1 MDRMM
6 EVSIHVWVDGLR
18 NRRWLNAVVKLHTLN
33 FCLTT
38 AVFWQVCLYDE
49 ELKPLACE
57 DSENKWWHVAVTSQG
72 KTWVLRRSYE
82 NFRMLDKQLHR
93 CIYDRKF
100 SGLQELPPED
110 NVPGNK
116 QEVSE
121 VMYGNGFLI
130 FSNEVSMESS
140 TWEAFCALMSG

>member
-1 MDRMM
+1 M
-6 EVSIHVWVDGLR
+6 L
-18 NRRWLNAVVKLHTLN
+18 L
-33 FCLTT
+33 
-38 AVFWQVCLYDE
+38 QVCLYDE
-49 ELKPLACE
+49 ELKPLAYE

-110 NVPGNK
+110 NMPGDK
-116 QEVSE
+116 QEVIGMMLQNNILE
-121 VMYGNGFLI
+121 HP
-130 FSNEVSMESS
+130 
-140 TWEAFCALMSG
+140 FCVKHVVTC

>member
-1 MDRMM
+1 
-6 EVSIHVWVDGLR
+6 VI
-18 NRRWLNAVVKLHTLN
+18 TLLFN
-33 FCLTT
+33 LLL
-38 AVFWQVCLYDE
+38 QVCLYDE
-49 ELKPLACE
+49 ELKPLAYE

-110 NVPGNK
+110 NIPGEK
-116 QEVSE
+116 QEVSG
-121 VMYGNGFLI
+121 M
-130 FSNEVSMESS
+130 M
-140 TWEAFCALMSG
+140 